1 MAGKLVFSFANAL
14 VGLLVIAAIINMVP
28 EEIQPLKTVS
38 AASTWSQ
45 SNLTDFET
53 GVFDN
58 VTSNEQKGALE
69 LKLLSKTVGD
79 NFDNS
84 SGLWYQKNVIVDN
97 AEGEAKL
104 VNVNR
109 TFGGIGS
116 DIGTSIQPTSDG
128 GFIILGFTESYGA
141 GKKDMWLIKTDGS
154 GIKQW
159 ERTFGGGEDDEG
171 SSIQETSDEGF
182 IIVGTTGSTGHGST
196 DIWLIKT
203 NSLGEK
209 QWEKVF
215 GGSKSEEGR
224 SVRETSDGGF
234 VIIGSTESFGP
245 GSSSFWL
252 IKTDSDGNNQWNTTF
267 GGPEFDR
274 AGDVRQTSDGGFILT
289 GYTWSYGSGE
299 SDLWLIKTNSTGGKE
314 WNKTYGGADNDYG
327 TSLVVSLDG
336 YVITGYTWSYS
347 PGNSNVWLLKTDF
360 NGGKIWDWTYGGAN
374 ADYGYAVHS
383 TSDGG
388 YVIIGESSAGLTSDV
403 FMIKAGTLGNQEW
416 TETFDASDREKG
428 IDVLQTA
435 DGGYM
440 IVGFTDIYNT
450 GDLELWLIKTDDTG
464 TVNIDSGELRSI
476 DMIDE
481 SDIYSVISFHYEA
494 VLPKDTLIMVQFS
507 QDNISWYNSF
517 GQIFAWNTLQDGVN
531 SIFLTD
537 LTWTKPNFYYRLSF
551 SSNLLYTPVIKEV
564 SLDFFQFA
572 NSGTYTSPIYDSKDD
587 NSTWK
592 FLSWTA
598 NIRQGTS
605 LQFQLRAS
613 NSINKLLISDTAGF
627 NGPDGKSTS
636 YYQHSHD
643 FPIWQGHSGKR
654 FVQYRAYF
662 LSSGKNTCD
671 LSAVDIIYNSI
682 PVTSIPER
690 TAENVFTNDKSPT
703 LEWEFNDPDGAQN
716 IFQVLIDNETTF
728 TDVNYDSGRISSSE
742 TSWTYSN
749 TITYTG
755 LNDGMWFW
763 KVRASDSDGDWSSYS
778 NYSYFII
785 DTKPPESMIL
795 SVPAY
800 WINTSEIDIKF
811 SAVDTLSGID
821 YFSIKI
827 DDDDFSEQA
836 SPYQLPPLGS
846 GVHKI
851 TVRAYDKAGNY
862 HEMIGSLRIDSHH
875 PSIQHEPVEYSFE
888 YNDIN
893 LRARVEDRYSGVSNV
908 TLYYRNV
915 GEVEYKSIIM
925 NRNGEIFSGTIPAE
939 DTSRDIEYYIEAEDN
954 TDTGN
959 KIFHPNIGETSVNPN
974 STMGL
979 IIKITKEDSGGNSVF
994 ANSNYT
1000 ISILIA
1006 VLALIVFGLWIRFAS
1021 RKGLMSPID
1030 EEEEEIKEKE
1040 YTVSKPPTPRQ
1051 IRPEP
1056 REGPRPATIKR
1067 PHQKSKRRYFEQPP
1081 EMKSNVTKLL
1091 DDKTAMIKFK
1101 CSFCG
1106 KKSIVQVSKDF
1117 HSVICPNCDEETS
1130 IGQDE

>member
-1 MAGKLVFSFANAL
+1 MAGKLTFSLANAA
-14 VGLLVIAAIINMVP
+14 VGLLVLAAIFNIMPV
-28 EEIQPLKTVS
+28 EIQPVSPVS

-45 SNLTDFET
+45 SNLTDFQA

-58 VTSNEQKGALE
+58 VTSNDQKDVLE
-69 LKLLSKTVGD
+69 LKMLSKTVRD
-79 NFDNS
+79 NFDDS
-84 SGLWYQKNVIVDN
+84 SGIWYQKNVIVDN

-109 TFGGIGS
+109 TFGGIGR

-141 GKKDMWLIKTDGS
+141 GKKDMWLIKTDAS

-209 QWEKVF
+209 QWDKVF

-224 SVRETSDGGF
+224 SVRETFDGGF
-234 VIIGSTESFGP
+234 VIVGSTESFGP

-252 IKTDSDGNNQWNTTF
+252 IKTDSDGNNLWNTTF

-289 GYTWSYGSGE
+289 GYTWSFGSGE
-299 SDLWLIKTNSTGGKE
+299 SDLWLIKTNSSGGKE

-347 PGNSNVWLLKTDF
+347 PGNSNIWLLKTNF
-360 NGGKIWDWTYGGAN
+360 NGGKLWDWTYGGAN
-374 ADYGYAVHS
+374 SDYGYAVSS

-388 YVIIGESSAGLTSDV
+388 YIIIGETSTATNSDV
-403 FMIKAGTLGNQEW
+403 YMIKTGTLGNQEW
-416 TETFDASDREKG
+416 AETFDASEHEKG

-440 IVGFTDIYNT
+440 IAGFTDPHNV
-450 GDLELWLIKTDDTG
+450 GDLELWLIKTDDKG
-464 TVNIDSGELRSI
+464 NVNIDSGELRSVDI
-476 DMIDE
+476 IHE
-481 SDIYSVISFHYEA
+481 PDIYSVISFHYEA
-494 VLPKDTLIMVQFS
+494 VLSKGTSIMVQFS

-531 SIFLTD
+531 TIFLTD

-551 SSNLLYTPVIKEV
+551 SSNLLYSPVIKEV

-572 NSGTYTSPIYDSKDD
+572 TSGTYTSPIFDSKDD

-605 LQFQLRAS
+605 LQFQLRS
-613 NSINKLLISDTAGF
+613 SDSINKLLISDTAGF
-627 NGPDGKSTS
+627 KGPDGKAST

-643 FPIWQGHSGKR
+643 FPIWEGHSGNR

-682 PVTSIPER
+682 PSTSIPER
-690 TAENVFTNDKSPT
+690 TAENVFTNDNSPT

-716 IFQVLIDNETTF
+716 VYQVLIDNETTF
-728 TDVNYDSGRISSSE
+728 TDINYDSGKISSSE

-749 TITYTG
+749 GTEFSI
-755 LNDGMWFW
+755 LDDGMWFW

-785 DTKPPESMIL
+785 DTEPPESMML
-795 SVPAY
+795 SMPAY
-800 WINTSEIDIKF
+800 WISAYEIDINF

-821 YFSIKI
+821 YFFIRI
-827 DDDDFSEQA
+827 DDGDFNVQE
-836 SPYQLPPLGS
+836 SPYRLPPLIS
-846 GVHKI
+846 GIHKI
-851 TVRAYDKAGNY
+851 TMRAYDKAGNY
-862 HEMIGSLRIDSHH
+862 HEMTEKLHIDTYP
-875 PSIQHEPVEYSFE
+875 PSIQHEPIEHAFR
-888 YNDIN
+888 NDDIT
-893 LRARVEDRYSGVSNV
+893 LKARVEDGYSGVDNV
-908 TLYYRNV
+908 TLFYRHP
-915 GEVEYKSIIM
+915 GEKEYKSIIM
-925 NRNGEIFSGTIPAE
+925 SRSGEIFTATIPAE
-939 DTSRDIEYYIEAEDN
+939 DTSRDIEYYIEALDN

-959 KIFHPNIGETSVNPN
+959 NNYYTDTGETRINPN
-974 STMGL
+974 STLGL
-979 IIKITKEDSGGNSVF
+979 IITITEPKSDESSFF

-1000 ISILIA
+1000 VSILIA
-1006 VLALIVFGLWIRFAS
+1006 VFALIVFGLWIRFAS

-1040 YTVSKPPTPRQ
+1040 YTVSKPATPHQ

-1056 REGPRPATIKR
+1056 RDGPRPATIKR
-1067 PHQKSKRRYFEQPP
+1067 PHQKSKKRYFEQPP

-1130 IGQDE
+1130 IGQDD